1 MAARSVMIRVRIA
14 ANHNSL
20 SRVTRNS
27 RQSAAFPGAAM
38 LASFWSLLR
47 QTFTEWSEDG
57 APRLGAALA
66 YYSVFSIGP
75 LLLIAISVA
84 SLVFEQ
90 GAVQREV
97 ASQIGKLIGPQGA
110 EAVQALMANISVGGQ
125 SIFGTLIGVGVL
137 LFGAIAVVVQLKD
150 ALNIIWDVDTSQTSS
165 GVWHYVR
172 TYGLSLA
179 AVLGLGFM
187 LAVSLFTTTIISTIG
202 TVWFAGVPAPLLAGV
217 NFIADLGVLTLLFA
231 LMFKLLPDT
240 VVAWSD
246 VWLGAA
252 FTTFLFIAGKFAI
265 AFYLGRQGL
274 ESTFGAASSIV
285 LILVWIYYSAQ
296 IVFFGAEFTQVYA
309 RSHGSRVG
317 EVHGHRDTSGGQ
329 AMALNKSEAVD
340 AHIRQNLPYLAY
352 VAIAG
357 TVGLVVGAVMARK
370 SNGDSSSDDGSSR
383 SFWRQSQPNF

>member
-1 MAARSVMIRVRIA
+1 
-14 ANHNSL
+14 
-20 SRVTRNS
+20 
-27 RQSAAFPGAAM
+27 M

-47 QTFTEWSEDG
+47 QTFNEWSEDG

-84 SLVFEQ
+84 SLVFEH

-97 ASQIGKLIGPQGA
+97 ASQIGKLIGVQGA

-125 SIFGTLIGVGVL
+125 SIFGTLIGIGVL

-150 ALNIIWDVDTSQTSS
+150 ALNIIWDVDTSETGS
-165 GVWHYVR
+165 GVWYYVR

-217 NFIADLGVLTLLFA
+217 NFFADLAVLTALFA

-240 VVAWSD
+240 EVAWSD

-252 FTTFLFIAGKFAI
+252 FTTLLFIAGKFAI

-309 RSHGSRVG
+309 RSHGSRAG
-317 EVHGHRDTSGGQ
+317 EVHGHRDTSGAGS
-329 AMALNKSEAVD
+329 ALTKSEAID
-340 AHIRQNLPYLAY
+340 ADIRQNLPYLAY

-357 TVGLVVGAVMARK
+357 TVGLAVGMLMARN
-370 SNGDSSSDDGSSR
+370 SNASRSSDHRSSR
-383 SFWRQSQPNF
+383 SFWRQSQLNY